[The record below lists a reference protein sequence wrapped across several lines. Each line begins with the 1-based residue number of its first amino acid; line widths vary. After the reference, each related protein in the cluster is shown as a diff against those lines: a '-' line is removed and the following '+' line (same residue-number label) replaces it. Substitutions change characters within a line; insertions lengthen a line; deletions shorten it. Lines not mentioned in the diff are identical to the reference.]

1 MAPSVGHGALQEC
14 EAELVVYLHPSQLGD
29 ALGGARG
36 ALDRMLLKW
45 SEDLE
50 GVLLTHEG
58 AALLPDPG
66 RVLGTLPYVRAGVS
80 ARLQVFAPRVGDALV
95 GEVTKLGGD
104 YIALLVMGI
113 FPAVIPVK
121 NIREGFQQEK
131 EGSPEACWTCVGREA
146 GHPHRV
152 SIGTMAKFR
161 VTQ

>member
-1 MAPSVGHGALQEC
+1 MYVCCSTLSRRADS
-14 EAELVVYLHPSQLGD
+14 SWR
-29 ALGGARG
+29 GGRTSSPAS
-36 ALDRMLLKW
+36 DV
-45 SEDLE
+45 
-50 GVLLTHEG
+50 VLLTHEG

-121 NIREGFQQEK
+121 NIREGFQLD
-131 EGSPEACWTCVGREA
+131 PHNEALKALESRCLALSQASGALQKGPSVSC
-146 GHPHRV
+146 HP
-152 SIGTMAKFR
+152 
-161 VTQ
+161 